1 MLRTIGEM
9 SGLDLVRLLAFW
21 ALVVAPWML

>member
-1 MLRTIGEM
+1 MLRTIGAM
-9 SGLDLVRLLAFW
+9 SGPDLVRLLVFW